1 MTVPAWLYFV
11 TVLPLAALA
20 GAGVVCIWQWSQIPV
35 TYGSH
40 AAPRTDI
47 DQASANVTRA
57 REKLAASLD
66 QLSDASRRELV
77 ELGPDPEDDSD
88 DWPAI
93 IRGPLD
99 DEDQGAA
106 IVLGPDYPAPVPELL
121 DELPRADAKDAPTS
135 AVAGYELALAAAAAA
150 RCMSSRIPAPVLPAA
165 VPFRPEYGDPDPA
178 VDDVG
183 PPLAR
188 PYIDELPHV
197 PVANPAGLDSQGR
210 ERHPAA
216 PVPFSGGPAS
226 AGPAPASGW
235 PATVTVPGSE
245 A

>member
-1 MTVPAWLYFV
+1 MTVPAWFYLL

-20 GAGVVCIWQWSQIPV
+20 GAGVVGLWQWAKIPV

-40 AAPRTDI
+40 AAPRTDV

-57 REKLAASLD
+57 RAKLAASLD
-66 QLSDASRRELV
+66 QLSDASRREFV
-77 ELGPDPEDDSD
+77 ELGPNPEDDSD

-99 DEDQGAA
+99 VEDQGADVA
-106 IVLGPDYPAPVPELL
+106 EELDDYAGASGPGLDPLPAP
-121 DELPRADAKDAPTS
+121 
-135 AVAGYELALAAAAAA
+135 
-150 RCMSSRIPAPVLPAA
+150 
-165 VPFRPEYGDPDPA
+165 VPFRPEYGDPDPR

-188 PYIDELPHV
+188 PYVDDQPE
-197 PVANPAGLDSQGR
+197 PAR
-210 ERHPAA
+210 PAA
-216 PVPFSGGPAS
+216 AAVPFEDGPAS
-226 AGPAPASGW
+226 APPASASGW
-235 PATVTVPGSE
+235 PATVTIPGSE